1 MTRSTCVTTRP
12 WLAAALLFTLLT
24 GVARGDVVRFVAYG
38 DMPYSPTEQD
48 FLEGAAA
55 ERIAGDDRIA
65 FVVALGDLGRPETA
79 CDDAWQLRQR
89 ALWHERFRKPVFL
102 TPGDNDWTDCDR
114 DTVPNLG
121 SELARLDAIRRIHFA
136 GPPQA
141 VRPEWG
147 YQAQPDQP
155 ENATWAVAG
164 VRFATIHVVST
175 MNGRTEILRD
185 DPARAVALADARDAA
200 NRAWLTK
207 SFAAARAA
215 RDTAVVIA
223 MQADPFDPNSLP
235 RGGPVPERLLERC
248 LANVAMAPTCKALI
262 AEVQRFPGPVLL
274 VHGDT
279 NPACLER
286 IEPSGGGR
294 GFWRLNAW
302 GDGSTPADITI
313 VDVDPA
319 VSGAPFTISGVAP
332 GHAMPARCDYRRP

>member
-1 MTRSTCVTTRP
+1 
-12 WLAAALLFTLLT
+12 LFTLLT

-38 DMPYSPTEQD
+38 DMPYSPAEQA

-55 ERIAGDDRIA
+55 ERIARDDRIA
-65 FVVALGDLGRPETA
+65 FVVALGDLGRPDTG
-79 CDDAWQLRQR
+79 CNDAWQLRQR
-89 ALWHERFRKPVFL
+89 AMWHEQFRKPVFL

-114 DTVPNLG
+114 VGVPNRG
-121 SELARLDAIRRIHFA
+121 SELARLDALRRIHFA
-136 GPPQA
+136 GPPQS

-147 YQAQPDQP
+147 YQVQPGQP

-164 VRFATIHVVST
+164 IRFATIHVVST

-185 DPARAVALADARDAA
+185 DQALALALADARDVA
-200 NRAWLTK
+200 NRVWLTE

-215 RDTAVVIA
+215 GNTAVVIA
-223 MQADPFDPNSLP
+223 MQADPFDP
-235 RGGPVPERLLERC
+235 GPLARSGTLARDGSGPDRLLERC

-262 AEVQRFPGPVLL
+262 AEVQRFSGPVLL

-279 NPACLER
+279 NEACLER

-302 GDGSTPADITI
+302 GDGSTPADIAI

-319 VSGAPFTISGVAP
+319 ASGAPFTVSGIAP
-332 GHAMPARCDYRRP
+332 GHEMPAGCDYPRP

>member
-12 WLAAALLFTLLT
+12 WLAAALLFILLT

-38 DMPYSPTEQD
+38 DMPYSPAEQG
-48 FLEGAAA
+48 FLEGSAAD
-55 ERIAGDDRIA
+55 RIARDDRIA
-65 FVVALGDLGRPETA
+65 FVVALGDLGRPEAA
-79 CDDAWQLRQR
+79 CNDEWQLRQR
-89 ALWHERFRKPVFL
+89 AMWHERFRKPVFL

-114 DTVPNLG
+114 DNVPNRG
-121 SELARLDAIRRIHFA
+121 SELARLDALRRIHFA
-136 GPPQA
+136 GPPA
-141 VRPEWG
+141 SVRPEWG
-147 YQAQPDQP
+147 YRAQPGQP

-164 VRFATIHVVST
+164 IRFATIHVVGT
-175 MNGRTEILRD
+175 MNGRTEIRSD
-185 DPARAVALADARDAA
+185 DPTLALALADARDAA
-200 NRAWLTK
+200 NRVWLTE

-215 RDTAVVIA
+215 GNTAVVIA
-223 MQADPFDPNSLP
+223 MQADPFDPGQLS
-235 RGGPVPERLLERC
+235 RSGPVPDRVFERC
-248 LANVAMAPTCKALI
+248 LADVAMAPTCKALI
-262 AEVQRFPGPVLL
+262 AEVQRFSGPVLL

-319 VSGAPFTISGVAP
+319 ATGAPFTVSGVVP
-332 GHAMPARCDYRRP
+332 GHEMPAGCDYRRP